1 MPRSDIFKPGSDLS
15 KVRFEFDNNNQFP
28 NLQETEPTETQQALN
43 RLSERLREQ
52 DNPAKEVDPNWF
64 TLRSYQYDLNTKILD
79 AYINAVRETHQI
91 CGDLMPKSENVV

>member
-28 NLQETEPTETQQALN
+28 NLQETQATQATEQALTDLGTG
-43 RLSERLREQ
+43 LSGQ
-52 DNPAKEVDPNWF
+52 DPNWF
-64 TLRSYQYDLNTKILD
+64 ALRSYQYDLYTKILD

-91 CGDLMPKSENVV
+91 CRDLMPKSENVV